1 MNTFKSAVTNYFN
14 LPHWLYT
21 LVILYIIFFYYLF
34 IIIIYY
40 YYCCFFLFF
49 TFTVIGKNRK
59 ALNRLSQSCCGTF
72 LTLKCH
78 FGCKSFRISI
88 ELSYF
93 ICPKPLCCIKYLLL
107 FYKKPNKSIASSKY
121 CYCFFIDI
129 LSLVKVLSSLFW
141 SQNLL
146 SL

>member
-1 MNTFKSAVTNYFN
+1 M
-14 LPHWLYT
+14 
-21 LVILYIIFFYYLF
+21 ILYIILFYYLF
-34 IIIIYY
+34 IYY
-40 YYCCFFLFF
+40 YYILLLLLFFLFC

-107 FYKKPNKSIASSKY
+107 FYKKHNKSIASSKY

-129 LSLVKVLSSLFW
+129 LSLVKVLSSPFLI
-141 SQNLL
+141 
-146 SL
+146 